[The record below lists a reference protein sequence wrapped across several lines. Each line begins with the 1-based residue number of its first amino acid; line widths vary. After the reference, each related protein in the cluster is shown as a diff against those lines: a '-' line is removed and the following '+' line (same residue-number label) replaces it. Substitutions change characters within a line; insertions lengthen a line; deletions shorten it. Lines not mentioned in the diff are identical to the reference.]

1 MALSCV
7 RKTKPLL
14 VCALVVVFLFSFGN
28 KVLAAQEGDFIFS
41 VTGGQAWITRYT
53 GPGGDLT
60 LPSSLGGAPVTSI
73 GDRAFQNCTGLTSII
88 IPEGVSSL
96 GEGAFSGCKSLKSI
110 SLPQS
115 LSVIGDLAFE
125 NCTSLKSITIPK
137 NAALLGEDTFKG
149 CTNLTTVNR
158 GSTPAVKYKE
168 AYRRVASASD
178 GYSRITAT
186 VTLPTREKAEDLNV
200 TSSNGAASYN
210 YLGCR
215 GKGSDGSNYD
225 FEFGFGFKPVENRM
239 MQFGI
244 YYSLKAKSG
253 EESIREWN
261 WLRPE
266 KGTKSFY
273 AFDYGTTHHI
283 RLAACDG
290 EIRATIHDEDNNLEY
305 AGSWS
310 FSGFTEKGSEQ
321 EVRRVTSLLVPEDKS
336 ATAKNYSWTATNIGT
351 SSNLKTAN
359 PLNCKATT
367 STSGGDEW
375 IEVVTDAEF
384 YLEKVSFDVD

>member
-1 MALSCV
+1 M
-7 RKTKPLL
+7 
-14 VCALVVVFLFSFGN
+14 
-28 KVLAAQEGDFIFS
+28 
-41 VTGGQAWITRYT
+41 
-53 GPGGDLT
+53 
-60 LPSSLGGAPVTSI
+60 
-73 GDRAFQNCTGLTSII
+73 
-88 IPEGVSSL
+88 
-96 GEGAFSGCKSLKSI
+96 
-110 SLPQS
+110 
-115 LSVIGDLAFE
+115 SVIGDFAGKLHHAE
-125 NCTSLKSITIPK
+125 EYYYPQ
-137 NAALLGEDTFKG
+137 NAAPRRRYFKG

-261 WLRPE
+261 
-266 KGTKSFY
+266 
-273 AFDYGTTHHI
+273 
-283 RLAACDG
+283 C
-290 EIRATIHDEDNNLEY
+290 
-305 AGSWS
+305 
-310 FSGFTEKGSEQ
+310 
-321 EVRRVTSLLVPEDKS
+321 
-336 ATAKNYSWTATNIGT
+336 
-351 SSNLKTAN
+351 
-359 PLNCKATT
+359 
-367 STSGGDEW
+367 
-375 IEVVTDAEF
+375 
-384 YLEKVSFDVD
+384 